1 MKVAV
6 CEISLLLKASYI
18 KVKKEKGKRIK
29 YLVLPL
35 AFWMLPAIAPGG
47 VDWAIAQAQIVPD
60 QDPTNTTN
68 TIVNTNGNSFDI
80 TGGKTSSNGANLFH
94 SFSEFGLNANQ
105 VANFLSNQNI
115 KNILGRVTG
124 GNPSIINGLLQVTN
138 GNSNLFLINPS
149 GIVLGAN
156 ASLNVNGS
164 FTATTATGIGF
175 GNNWFNASGN
185 NNYAALGGEPNA
197 FAFTNAQPGAI
208 INAGQLSVGAAKDI
222 ALLGGTVVNTGTLTA
237 PGGNI
242 TLTAVPGENIVRLSQ
257 PGNLLSLEI
266 QPIAAA
272 GSQPENWTLPV
283 ASIPELLTGGGAGSA
298 TGLTVNSNGQVVL
311 TGSGVSIPTD
321 PGTAIASGSL
331 NVSGQTGG
339 TAQVLGDK
347 VGLVSGNVNASGTN
361 GGGTV
366 LIGGDFQGKG
376 TIPTAS
382 HTYISSD
389 STINADSLLNGDGG
403 HVIVWADKVTGFYG
417 KIGASGGTNQGNGGF
432 VEVSGKENLAFKG
445 EVNVGA
451 PNGVDG
457 TILLDP
463 KNIKIVNTGG
473 TNDDQLNADTPTGDL
488 AGQILSADGGDE
500 VDFTISKSLL
510 ENQTGNVLLQAT
522 NDITIDNGV
531 SLDFSSGGSITFT
544 ADADKNGAG
553 SFSMDQSQS
562 ITTSGGAL
570 TITGANVTVGE
581 INTSVK
587 GNMGG
592 AGSVT
597 LTAQDGNIKTGNIIT
612 KATGGP
618 NDGGNVTLTAKGSI
632 TYNKITAGASGNGKF
647 GQGTDGTITLTT
659 GTAAPI
665 KYTGST
671 GSAQPTKVGTDITPN
686 PNPTPTP
693 SPTPLPTPTPSPGGT
708 GGIDPGGNTGGSTG
722 GIDPGGN
729 TGGSGTGGIDPG
741 SNTGGSTG
749 GIDPGGNTGGSG
761 TGSSGGTGG
770 NTGGSGTGGIDPGGN
785 TGGSTGG
792 IDPGGNTGGS
802 TGGIDPGGN
811 TGGSGTG
818 GIDPGGNT
826 GGSGTGSSGG
836 TGGNTG
842 GSGTGSSGGTGGS
855 TGKNTG
861 SSGGTGKNTGSSGG
875 TGGSTS
881 KNTGSSGGTGG
892 GSTGTGG
899 TGKNTGSGSPSNDQ
913 ASKGDDGT
921 SQGDN
926 LSGSGNDP
934 VSTSSGKENSSSRKV
949 DAESSSQTDA
959 SESVA
964 VLEESFTREFEEYL
978 GQPVDSRTTT
988 LVQARNILQKIEK
1001 ATGVKPALIYVTF
1014 VPQTI
1019 ALDPSLLDTTAFNG
1033 TKSLQP
1039 LNQPENVQQSSSLS
1053 KVNRAG
1059 RNNSDQLE
1067 ILVVTSDGV
1076 PIRKRVPGTTRSQV
1090 IKVADQFRAEVINPR
1105 RQKAYLAPAQK
1116 LYKWMIAPIE
1126 ADLQAR
1132 GIQNMVFLADS
1143 GLRSIPIA
1151 ALHDGQKF
1159 LVEKYSTG
1167 LMPSLSLTD
1176 TLFKDIKNSQVLAMG
1191 AEKFPEQ
1198 SALPSVPLE
1207 LSMITPQ
1214 LWKGKAF
1221 LNDAF
1226 TLKNLKS
1233 QRYSQPFGIVHLA
1246 THAEFE
1252 LGPPSQSYIQL
1263 WDTKLRLNQL
1273 KQMGWNDPPV
1283 ELLVLSAC
1291 RTALGNEQA
1300 EMGFAG
1306 LAVQAGVKS
1315 AMGSLWYVSDEGTLG
1330 LMTSFYSQLKK
1341 APIKAEALRQ
1351 AQISMINGEVSIEG
1365 NKMHTSREDISLP
1378 PELAGLGEKKL
1389 SHPYYWAAF
1398 TMIGN
1403 PW

>member
-29 YLVLPL
+29 YLVLPF

-671 GSAQPTKVGTDITPN
+671 GSAQPTKVGTDIAPN
-686 PNPTPTP
+686 
-693 SPTPLPTPTPSPGGT
+693 
-708 GGIDPGGNTGGSTG
+708 
-722 GIDPGGN
+722 PGGN
-729 TGGSGTGGIDPG
+729 TGGSGTGGIDTGG
-741 SNTGGSTG
+741 SGTGGIDTGGSGTGGIDTGSNTGGSGTGGIDTGSNTGGSGTGGIDTGSNTGGSGTGGIDTGGSGTGGIDTGGSGTGGIDTGGSGTGGIDTGGSGTGGINTGGSTG
-749 GIDPGGNTGGSG
+749 GIDTGSNTGGSG

-770 NTGGSGTGGIDPGGN
+770 NTG
-785 TGGSTGG
+785 
-792 IDPGGNTGGS
+792 
-802 TGGIDPGGN
+802 
-811 TGGSGTG
+811 
-818 GIDPGGNT
+818 
-826 GGSGTGSSGG
+826 SSGG
-836 TGGNTG
+836 TG
-842 GSGTGSSGGTGGS
+842 
-855 TGKNTG
+855 
-861 SSGGTGKNTGSSGG
+861 GGTGKNTGSSGSTGGGSTGTGGTGKNTSSSGG
-875 TGGSTS
+875 TGGSTG

-978 GQPVDSRTTT
+978 GQQVDSQTTT
-988 LVQARNILQKIEK
+988 LVEARNILQKIEK

-1039 LNQPENVQQSSSLS
+1039 LNQPENVQQSSFLG

>member
-6 CEISLLLKASYI
+6 CEINLLLKAQDF

-29 YLVLPL
+29 YLLLPF
-35 AFWMLPAIAPGG
+35 AFWMFPAIAPGG
-47 VDWAIAQAQIVPD
+47 IEWAIAQAQIVPD
-60 QDPTNTTN
+60 QDPTNSTN

-175 GNNWFNASGN
+175 GNNWFSASGN
-185 NNYAALGGEPNA
+185 NNYADLGGEPNA
-197 FAFTNAQPGAI
+197 FAFTNARPGAI
-208 INAGQLSVGAAKDI
+208 INAGHLSVGAGKDL

-242 TLTAVPGENIVRLSQ
+242 TLTAVPGENILRLSQ

-272 GSQPENWTLPV
+272 GSQPQNWTLPV

-339 TAQVLGDK
+339 TTQVLGDK
-347 VGLVSGNVNASGTN
+347 VGLVSANVNASGTN

-366 LIGGDFQGKG
+366 LIGGDFQGQG
-376 TIPTAS
+376 TIPNAS

-389 STINADSLLNGDGG
+389 STINANSLLNGDGG

-417 KIGASGGTNQGNGGF
+417 KIGASGGINQGNGGF

-451 PNGVDG
+451 PKGVEG

-463 KNIKIVNTGG
+463 KNIKIVDSGA
-473 TNDDQLNADTPTGDL
+473 NDDQLNANTPTGDL

-500 VDFTISKSLL
+500 VDFTISKSVL
-510 ENQTGNVLLQAT
+510 ENQTGNVQLQAT
-522 NDITIDNGV
+522 NDITIDNGL
-531 SLDFSSGGSITFT
+531 SLEFSSGGSITFT
-544 ADADKNGAG
+544 ADADNSGAG
-553 SFSMDQSQS
+553 SFSMDQKQS

-587 GNMGG
+587 GNTGG

-597 LTAQDGNIKTGNIIT
+597 LTASQGNIKTGKIIT
-612 KATGGP
+612 KAAGGP

-632 TYNKITAGASGNGKF
+632 TYGKIWVNASGNGGSK
-647 GQGTDGTITLTT
+647 GTDGTITLTA
-659 GTAAPI
+659 GGADPI
-665 KYTGST
+665 KYTDTKFIEGD
-671 GSAQPTKVGTDITPN
+671 KVGVDVAPNPTPSPTPSPTPN
-686 PNPTPTP
+686 PTPSPTPSPLPNPTPTP
-693 SPTPLPTPTPSPGGT
+693 APNPTPTPGGDT
-708 GGIDPGGNTGGSTG
+708 GSGSTGGNTGGSSG
-722 GIDPGGN
+722 SGGN
-729 TGGSGTGGIDPG
+729 TGGSGGSGG
-741 SNTGGSTG
+741 NT
-749 GIDPGGNTGGSG
+749 GGNTGGSSGTGTG

-770 NTGGSGTGGIDPGGN
+770 GTVTG
-785 TGGSTGG
+785 
-792 IDPGGNTGGS
+792 
-802 TGGIDPGGN
+802 
-811 TGGSGTG
+811 
-818 GIDPGGNT
+818 
-826 GGSGTGSSGG
+826 
-836 TGGNTG
+836 
-842 GSGTGSSGGTGGS
+842 
-855 TGKNTG
+855 
-861 SSGGTGKNTGSSGG
+861 
-875 TGGSTS
+875 

-892 GSTGTGG
+892 GSTGGGSTGGGGTGKNTGSSGSTGSGSTGGSG

-913 ASKGDDGT
+913 ASQGDDGT

-934 VSTSSGKENSSSRKV
+934 ISTSSGKENSSSQKV
-949 DAESSSQTDA
+949 NAESSSQTDA
-959 SESVA
+959 GESVA

-1039 LNQPENVQQSSSLS
+1039 LDQPENVQQSSSLG

-1059 RNNSDQLE
+1059 HNNSDQLE

-1090 IKVADQFRAEVINPR
+1090 IKVADQFRADVINPR
-1105 RQKAYLAPAQK
+1105 KQQAYLAPAQK
-1116 LYKWMIAPIE
+1116 LYKWLIAPIE

-1167 LMPSLSLTD
+1167 LMPSLTLTD
-1176 TLFKDIKNSQVLAMG
+1176 TLFKDIKYSQVLAMG

-1246 THAEFE
+1246 THAEFS

-1330 LMTSFYSQLKK
+1330 LMTSFYSHLKK

-1378 PELAGLGEKKL
+1378 PELAGLGNKKL

>member
-6 CEISLLLKASYI
+6 CEINLLLKAQDF

-29 YLVLPL
+29 YLLLPF

-47 VDWAIAQAQIVPD
+47 IEWAIAQAQIVPA
-60 QDPTNTTN
+60 QDPTNSTN
-68 TIVNTNGNSFDI
+68 TIVNTNGNSFNI

-185 NNYAALGGEPNA
+185 NNYADLGGEPNA

-208 INAGQLSVGAAKDI
+208 INAGQLSVGAGKDL

-242 TLTAVPGENIVRLSQ
+242 ALTAVPGENILRLSQ

-272 GSQPENWTLPV
+272 GSQPQNWTLPV
-283 ASIPELLTGGGAGSA
+283 ASIPELLTGGAAGSA

-339 TAQVLGDK
+339 TTQVLGDK
-347 VGLVSGNVNASGTN
+347 VGLVSANVNASGTN

-366 LIGGDFQGKG
+366 LIGGDFQGQG
-376 TIPTAS
+376 TIPNAS

-417 KIGASGGTNQGNGGF
+417 KIGASGGINQGNGGF

-451 PNGVDG
+451 PKGVEG

-463 KNIKIVNTGG
+463 KNIKIVDTGG
-473 TNDDQLNADTPTGDL
+473 ANDDQLNANTPTGDL

-500 VDFTISKSLL
+500 VDFTISKSVL

-522 NDITIDNGV
+522 NDITIDNKV

-544 ADADKNGAG
+544 ADADNSGAG
-553 SFSMDQSQS
+553 SFLMDQTQS
-562 ITTSGGAL
+562 IKTSGGAL
-570 TITGANVTVGE
+570 TITGASVTVGN
-581 INTSVK
+581 IDASAK
-587 GNMGG
+587 GNTGG

-597 LTAQDGNIKTGNIIT
+597 LTASQGNINAGAIATDAKGKNNAGEVNLTAQKGNIT
-612 KATGGP
+612 TGGITTTAVGQG
-618 NDGGNVTLTAKGSI
+618 NSGNVKLSAQGSI
-632 TYNKITAGASGNGKF
+632 KYGDIDATHPGNPGNGN
-647 GQGTDGTITLTT
+647 QGTSGTITLTA
-659 GTAAPI
+659 GTAAP
-665 KYTGST
+665 KTYTGST
-671 GSAQPTKVGTDITPN
+671 PAGPL
-686 PNPTPTP
+686 PNPT
-693 SPTPLPTPTPSPGGT
+693 PTPTPSPGGNSGGSDLGT
-708 GGIDPGGNTGGSTG
+708 GGNSGGNSGGSDLGTGGNSGGSDLGTGGNSGGNSGGSDLGTGGNSGGNSGGSDLGTGGNSGGNTGGSDLGT
-722 GIDPGGN
+722 GGN
-729 TGGSGTGGIDPG
+729 TGGSDLGTG
-741 SNTGGSTG
+741 TGGSTG
-749 GIDPGGNTGGSG
+749 SSGGTGKN

-770 NTGGSGTGGIDPGGN
+770 GG
-785 TGGSTGG
+785 TGGSTG
-792 IDPGGNTGGS
+792 
-802 TGGIDPGGN
+802 
-811 TGGSGTG
+811 
-818 GIDPGGNT
+818 
-826 GGSGTGSSGG
+826 SSGG
-836 TGGNTG
+836 
-842 GSGTGSSGGTGGS
+842 

-861 SSGGTGKNTGSSGG
+861 SSGGTGKNTGSSG
-875 TGGSTS
+875 S
-881 KNTGSSGGTGG
+881 TGS
-892 GSTGTGG
+892 GG

-913 ASKGDDGT
+913 ASQGDDGT

-926 LSGSGNDP
+926 LSDSGNDP
-934 VSTSSGKENSSSRKV
+934 ISTSSGKENSSSQKV
-949 DAESSSQTDA
+949 NAESSSQTDA
-959 SESVA
+959 GESVA

-1039 LNQPENVQQSSSLS
+1039 LNQPENVQQSSSLG

-1059 RNNSDQLE
+1059 HNNSDQLE

-1090 IKVADQFRAEVINPR
+1090 IKVADQFRADVINPR
-1105 RQKAYLAPAQK
+1105 KQQAYLAPAQK
-1116 LYKWMIAPIE
+1116 LYKWLIAPIE

-1167 LMPSLSLTD
+1167 LMPSLTLTD
-1176 TLFKDIKNSQVLAMG
+1176 TLFKDIKYSQVLAMG

-1330 LMTSFYSQLKK
+1330 LMTSFYTQLKK

-1351 AQISMINGEVSIEG
+1351 AQISMIKGEVSIEG
-1365 NKMHTSREDISLP
+1365 NKMHTSKEDILLP
-1378 PELAGLGEKKL
+1378 PELAGLGNKKL

>member
-60 QDPTNTTN
+60 QDPTNSTN

-124 GNPSIINGLLQVTN
+124 GNPSFINGLLQVTN

-164 FTATTATGIGF
+164 FIATTATGIGF

-208 INAGQLSVGAAKDI
+208 INAGHLSVGAAKDI

-389 STINADSLLNGDGG
+389 STINADSLLNGNGG

-473 TNDDQLNADTPTGDL
+473 TNDDQLSADTPTGDL

-671 GSAQPTKVGTDITPN
+671 GSAQPTKVGTDIAPN
-686 PNPTPTP
+686 
-693 SPTPLPTPTPSPGGT
+693 
-708 GGIDPGGNTGGSTG
+708 PGGNTGGIDTG
-722 GIDPGGN
+722 GSGTNGIDTGGSGTN
-729 TGGSGTGGIDPG
+729 GIDTGGSGTGGID
-741 SNTGGSTG
+741 TGGSSTG
-749 GIDPGGNTGGSG
+749 GIDTGGSGTSGIDTGGSGTGGIDTGSNTGGSG

-770 NTGGSGTGGIDPGGN
+770 NTG
-785 TGGSTGG
+785 
-792 IDPGGNTGGS
+792 
-802 TGGIDPGGN
+802 
-811 TGGSGTG
+811 
-818 GIDPGGNT
+818 
-826 GGSGTGSSGG
+826 SSGG
-836 TGGNTG
+836 TG
-842 GSGTGSSGGTGGS
+842 
-855 TGKNTG
+855 
-861 SSGGTGKNTGSSGG
+861 GGTGKNTGSSGSTGGGSTGTGGTGKNTSSSGG
-875 TGGSTS
+875 TGGSTG

-978 GQPVDSRTTT
+978 GQQVDSQTTT
-988 LVQARNILQKIEK
+988 LVEARNILQKIEK

-1039 LNQPENVQQSSSLS
+1039 LNQPENVQQSSFLG

>member
-60 QDPTNTTN
+60 QDPTNSTN

-175 GNNWFNASGN
+175 GSNWFNASGN

-208 INAGQLSVGAAKDI
+208 INAGHLSVGAAKDI

-671 GSAQPTKVGTDITPN
+671 GSAQPTKVGTDIAPN
-686 PNPTPTP
+686 P
-693 SPTPLPTPTPSPGGT
+693 
-708 GGIDPGGNTGGSTG
+708 GS
-722 GIDPGGN
+722 N
-729 TGGSGTGGIDPG
+729 TGGSGTGGIDTGG
-741 SNTGGSTG
+741 SGTGGIDTGGSGTGGIDTGGSGTGGIDTGGSGTGGINTGGSTG
-749 GIDPGGNTGGSG
+749 GIDTGSNTGGSG

-770 NTGGSGTGGIDPGGN
+770 NTG
-785 TGGSTGG
+785 
-792 IDPGGNTGGS
+792 
-802 TGGIDPGGN
+802 
-811 TGGSGTG
+811 
-818 GIDPGGNT
+818 
-826 GGSGTGSSGG
+826 SSGG
-836 TGGNTG
+836 TGG
-842 GSGTGSSGGTGGS
+842 GTG
-855 TGKNTG
+855 
-861 SSGGTGKNTGSSGG
+861 
-875 TGGSTS
+875 

-978 GQPVDSRTTT
+978 GQQVDSQTTT
-988 LVQARNILQKIEK
+988 LVEARNILQKIEK

-1039 LNQPENVQQSSSLS
+1039 LNQPENVQQSSFLG

>member
-60 QDPTNTTN
+60 QDPTNSTN

-266 QPIAAA
+266 QPIAATD
-272 GSQPENWTLPV
+272 SQPKNWTLPV
-283 ASIPELLTGGGAGSA
+283 ASIPELLTGGDAGSA

-339 TAQVLGDK
+339 TVQVLGDK

-389 STINADSLLNGDGG
+389 STINADSLLNGNGG

-473 TNDDQLNADTPTGDL
+473 TNDDQLSADTPTGDL

-722 GIDPGGN
+722 GTDP
-729 TGGSGTGGIDPG
+729 
-741 SNTGGSTG
+741 
-749 GIDPGGNTGGSG
+749 
-761 TGSSGGTGG
+761 GG

-978 GQPVDSRTTT
+978 GQQVDSQTTT
-988 LVQARNILQKIEK
+988 LVEARNILQKIEK

-1039 LNQPENVQQSSSLS
+1039 LNQPENVQQSSFLG

>member
-1 MKVAV
+1 
-6 CEISLLLKASYI
+6 
-18 KVKKEKGKRIK
+18 
-29 YLVLPL
+29 
-35 AFWMLPAIAPGG
+35 
-47 VDWAIAQAQIVPD
+47 
-60 QDPTNTTN
+60 
-68 TIVNTNGNSFDI
+68 
-80 TGGKTSSNGANLFH
+80 
-94 SFSEFGLNANQ
+94 
-105 VANFLSNQNI
+105 
-115 KNILGRVTG
+115 
-124 GNPSIINGLLQVTN
+124 
-138 GNSNLFLINPS
+138 
-149 GIVLGAN
+149 
-156 ASLNVNGS
+156 
-164 FTATTATGIGF
+164 
-175 GNNWFNASGN
+175 
-185 NNYAALGGEPNA
+185 
-197 FAFTNAQPGAI
+197 
-208 INAGQLSVGAAKDI
+208 
-222 ALLGGTVVNTGTLTA
+222 
-237 PGGNI
+237 
-242 TLTAVPGENIVRLSQ
+242 
-257 PGNLLSLEI
+257 
-266 QPIAAA
+266 
-272 GSQPENWTLPV
+272 
-283 ASIPELLTGGGAGSA
+283 
-298 TGLTVNSNGQVVL
+298 
-311 TGSGVSIPTD
+311 
-321 PGTAIASGSL
+321 
-331 NVSGQTGG
+331 
-339 TAQVLGDK
+339 
-347 VGLVSGNVNASGTN
+347 
-361 GGGTV
+361 
-366 LIGGDFQGKG
+366 
-376 TIPTAS
+376 
-382 HTYISSD
+382 
-389 STINADSLLNGDGG
+389 
-403 HVIVWADKVTGFYG
+403 
-417 KIGASGGTNQGNGGF
+417 
-432 VEVSGKENLAFKG
+432 
-445 EVNVGA
+445 
-451 PNGVDG
+451 
-457 TILLDP
+457 
-463 KNIKIVNTGG
+463 
-473 TNDDQLNADTPTGDL
+473 
-488 AGQILSADGGDE
+488 
-500 VDFTISKSLL
+500 
-510 ENQTGNVLLQAT
+510 
-522 NDITIDNGV
+522 ID
-531 SLDFSSGGSITFT
+531 
-544 ADADKNGAG
+544 
-553 SFSMDQSQS
+553 
-562 ITTSGGAL
+562 
-570 TITGANVTVGE
+570 
-581 INTSVK
+581 
-587 GNMGG
+587 
-592 AGSVT
+592 
-597 LTAQDGNIKTGNIIT
+597 
-612 KATGGP
+612 
-618 NDGGNVTLTAKGSI
+618 
-632 TYNKITAGASGNGKF
+632 
-647 GQGTDGTITLTT
+647 
-659 GTAAPI
+659 
-665 KYTGST
+665 
-671 GSAQPTKVGTDITPN
+671 
-686 PNPTPTP
+686 
-693 SPTPLPTPTPSPGGT
+693 
-708 GGIDPGGNTGGSTG
+708 
-722 GIDPGGN
+722 
-729 TGGSGTGGIDPG
+729 TGGSGTGGID
-741 SNTGGSTG
+741 TGGSTG
-749 GIDPGGNTGGSG
+749 GIDTGSNTGGSG

-770 NTGGSGTGGIDPGGN
+770 NTG
-785 TGGSTGG
+785 
-792 IDPGGNTGGS
+792 
-802 TGGIDPGGN
+802 
-811 TGGSGTG
+811 
-818 GIDPGGNT
+818 
-826 GGSGTGSSGG
+826 SSGG
-836 TGGNTG
+836 TG
-842 GSGTGSSGGTGGS
+842 
-855 TGKNTG
+855 
-861 SSGGTGKNTGSSGG
+861 GGTGKNTGSSGSTGGGSTGTGGTGKNTSSSGG
-875 TGGSTS
+875 TGGSTG

-913 ASKGDDGT
+913 ASKGDGGT

-978 GQPVDSRTTT
+978 GQQVDSQTTT
-988 LVQARNILQKIEK
+988 LVEARNILQKIEK

-1019 ALDPSLLDTTAFNG
+1019 ALDPSLLDTTAFNE

-1039 LNQPENVQQSSSLS
+1039 LNQPENVQQSSFLG